1 MKKLLVVSS
10 VATAAFLATGAASH
24 NAHAAEVSQSQ
35 QQLAETALN
44 NPSELNQHPVQAGAY
59 NIDFVYNGNEFHFE
73 SDGQHFSWNYTAAGS
88 NASAQPTQATTTQ
101 AAPAQQAAPVAQQ
114 TQTYSTTTQTTQT
127 TTSYSAPVQQQSYS
141 APARSYSTASVS
153 TGGSTKAQFLAAGGT
168 EGMWNTIVMPESG
181 GNPNAVSPNG
191 YMGLGQTKEGWG
203 TGSVSAQTKG
213 MINYANSRYGS
224 LSNATAFRASHG
236 WW

>member
-24 NAHAAEVSQSQ
+24 NAHAAEVSQSE

-44 NPSELNQHPVQAGAY
+44 NPQQLNQAPVQAGAY

-73 SDGQHFSWNYTAAGS
+73 SDGSNFSWSYTGS
-88 NASAQPTQATTTQ
+88 NGGSAQPTQATTTQ
-101 AAPAQQAAPVAQQ
+101 AAPVQQQSAPVAQQ
-114 TQTYSTTTQTTQT
+114 TYQTQS
-127 TTSYSAPVQQQSYS
+127 TTSYSNYSAPVQQSYS
-141 APARSYSTASVS
+141 APARSYNTSAVS

-168 EGMWNTIVMPESG
+168 EDMWNTIVMPESG

-203 TGSVSAQTKG
+203 TGSVAAQTKG

-224 LSNATAFRASHG
+224 LASATAFRASHG

>member
-24 NAHAAEVSQSQ
+24 NAHAAEVSQSE
-35 QQLAETALN
+35 QQLAETAQN
-44 NPSELNQHPVQAGAY
+44 NPQQLNQAPVQAGAY
-59 NIDFVYNGNEFHFE
+59 NIDFVYNGNEYHFE
-73 SDGQHFSWNYTAAGS
+73 SDGSNFSWSYTGS
-88 NASAQPTQATTTQ
+88 NGGATQPTQETTTQ
-101 AAPAQQAAPVAQQ
+101 AAPTQQSAPVAQQ
-114 TQTYSTTTQTTQT
+114 TQSYQTQA
-127 TTSYSAPVQQQSYS
+127 TTSYSSYSAPAQQSYS
-141 APARSYSTASVS
+141 APARSYNTSAVS

-168 EGMWNTIVMPESG
+168 EAMWNTIVMPESG

-203 TGSVSAQTKG
+203 TGSVAAQTKG

-224 LSNATAFRASHG
+224 LANATAFRSEHG